1 MSNQIADLRNIQY
14 AQRERLAFIDYCL
27 EYVGKV
33 SRTTLVAHFD
43 VGVASCSRDFKL
55 YTSLAPHNVTFTHR
69 DKFYYRTEEFN
80 PLFNHEP
87 SVVLKSLAE
96 GFGDGFANPR
106 VQIDWIFD
114 APALILPKPEL
125 VGMLTRAIASESAI
139 VICYH
144 SLSSGESERIIVPHA
159 IVNNG
164 QRWHVRAFDL
174 QSQSFRDFVC
184 TRIEHVSS
192 SDHFVEDAQK
202 ARADVQWQQ
211 KVSLELVPHPR
222 LKHRKSIE
230 LDFGMQEGK
239 RVIETRSALAGY
251 LLRYW
256 NVDCSDDA
264 RLPAEQNQLWL
275 KNTQIKSVI
284 KNISLAPGVAGSL
297 ANSVSM
303 EQ

>member
-1 MSNQIADLRNIQY
+1 MSNQTGDLLNIQY

-69 DKFYYRTEEFN
+69 DKFYYRTEEFK
-80 PLFNHEP
+80 PLFKHEP
-87 SVVLKSLAE
+87 SVVLKSLSE
-96 GFGDGFANPR
+96 GFGDGFANPS

-114 APALILPKPEL
+114 APTLVLPKPAL
-125 VGMLTRAIASESAI
+125 VGTITRTIASGSAI
-139 VICYH
+139 TIRYH
-144 SLSSGESERIIVPHA
+144 SLSSGESERTIVPHA

-164 QRWHVRAFDL
+164 QRWHVRAFDF

-184 TRIEHVSS
+184 TRIEWVSS
-192 SDHFVEDAQK
+192 SDHVIDEAQT
-202 ARADVQWQQ
+202 ASADGQWQ
-211 KVSLELVPHPR
+211 KKLSLELVPHPK

-239 RVIETRSALAGY
+239 RVVETRAALAGY

-284 KNISLAPGVAGSL
+284 ANITLAPGVAGSL
-297 ANSVSM
+297 VNSESM

>member
-1 MSNQIADLRNIQY
+1 MSYQTGELRNIQY

-69 DKFYYRTEEFN
+69 DKFYYRTEEFT
-80 PLFNHEP
+80 PLFKHVP
-87 SVVLKSLAE
+87 SLVLKSLSE

-114 APALILPKPEL
+114 APALVLPKPEL
-125 VGMLTRAIASESAI
+125 VGTITRTIASGSAI
-139 VICYH
+139 TICYH
-144 SLSSGESERIIVPHA
+144 SISSGESERTVVPHA

-164 QRWHVRAFDL
+164 QRWHVRAFEL

-192 SDHFVEDAQK
+192 SDHFVEDAQT
-202 ARADVQWQQ
+202 ASADAQWQ
-211 KVSLELVPHPR
+211 KLVSLELVPHPK

-230 LDFGMQEGK
+230 LDFEMQDGK
-239 RVIETRSALAGY
+239 RVIETRAALAGY

-256 NVDCSDDA
+256 NVDCSEDA
-264 RLPAEQNQLWL
+264 RLPSEQNQLWL

-284 KNISLAPGVAGSL
+284 KNISLAPGVAGSS

>member
-1 MSNQIADLRNIQY
+1 MSNQAINIRDIQY

-55 YTSLAPHNVTFTHR
+55 YTSLAPGNVSFTHR
-69 DKFYYRTEEFN
+69 DKFYYRTEEFK
-80 PLFNHEP
+80 PLFKHEP
-87 SVVLKSLAE
+87 SVVLKSLSE

-114 APALILPKPEL
+114 APSLVLPKPEL
-125 VGMLTRAIASESAI
+125 VGALTRAIASESTLAI
-139 VICYH
+139 RYH

-164 QRWHVRAFDL
+164 QRWHVRAFDY

-184 TRIEHVSS
+184 TRIESVSS
-192 SDHFVEDAQK
+192 STETINNAQT
-202 ARADVQWQQ
+202 ANADSQWHQQ
-211 KVSLELVPHPR
+211 VSLELVPHPK

-230 LDFGMQEGK
+230 LDFGMREGK
-239 RVIETRSALAGY
+239 RVIETRAALAGY

-256 NVDCSDDA
+256 NVDCSDNA
-264 RLPAEQNQLWL
+264 SLPAKQYHLWL
-275 KNTQIKSVI
+275 QNAQIKSVI
-284 KNISLAPGVAGSL
+284 ENIGLAPGTTGSMAKTGL
-297 ANSVSM
+297 S
-303 EQ
+303 E

>member
-1 MSNQIADLRNIQY
+1 MSNQTSELPNIQY

-69 DKFYYRTEEFN
+69 DKYYYRTEEFN

-125 VGMLTRAIASESAI
+125 VGMLTRAIASESALM
-139 VICYH
+139 ICYH

-174 QSQSFRDFVC
+174 QSQSFKDFVC

-192 SDHFVEDAQK
+192 SDHAIDEAQT
-202 ARADVQWQQ
+202 ARADDQWQQ
-211 KVSLELVPHPR
+211 KVSLELVPHPK

-239 RVIETRSALAGY
+239 RIIKTRSALAGY

-284 KNISLAPGVAGSL
+284 KNIRLAPGVAGSL

>member
-1 MSNQIADLRNIQY
+1 MSNQTSELPNIQY

-55 YTSLAPHNVTFTHR
+55 YSSLAPNNVTFTHR
-69 DKFYYRTEEFN
+69 DKFYYRTEEFT

-87 SVVLKSLAE
+87 SVVLKSLSE

-114 APALILPKPEL
+114 APTLVLPKPEL
-125 VGMLTRAIASESAI
+125 VGTITRTIASRSAI
-139 VICYH
+139 TICYH
-144 SLSSGESERIIVPHA
+144 SLSSGESERTIVPHA

-192 SDHFVEDAQK
+192 SEHLIDEAQT
-202 ARADVQWQQ
+202 ASADGQWQ
-211 KVSLELVPHPR
+211 KKLSLELVPHPK

-239 RVIETRSALAGY
+239 RVVETRAALAGY

-264 RLPAEQNQLWL
+264 DLPSEQNHLWL
-275 KNTQIKSVI
+275 KNSQIKSVI
-284 KNISLAPGVAGSL
+284 ENISLAPGAVGCF
-297 ANSVSM
+297 ANTVSM

>member
-1 MSNQIADLRNIQY
+1 MSNQTGDLLNIQY

-69 DKFYYRTEEFN
+69 DKFYYRTDEFK
-80 PLFNHEP
+80 PLFKHEP
-87 SVVLKSLAE
+87 SVVLKSLSE

-114 APALILPKPEL
+114 APVLVLPKPEL
-125 VGMLTRAIASESAI
+125 VGTITRAIASGCAI

-144 SLSSGESERIIVPHA
+144 SLSSGESERTIVPHA

-164 QRWHVRAFDL
+164 HRWHVRAFDL

-192 SDHFVEDAQK
+192 SAHLIDDAQI
-202 ARADVQWQQ
+202 ASADGQWQQ
-211 KVSLELVPHPR
+211 KVSLELVPHPK
-222 LKHRKSIE
+222 LQHKKSIE
-230 LDFGMQEGK
+230 LDFEMQEGK
-239 RVIETRSALAGY
+239 RVIETRAALAGY

-264 RLPAEQNQLWL
+264 HLPAEQNQLWL

-284 KNISLAPGVAGSL
+284 ENISLAPGVAGS
-297 ANSVSM
+297 
-303 EQ
+303 